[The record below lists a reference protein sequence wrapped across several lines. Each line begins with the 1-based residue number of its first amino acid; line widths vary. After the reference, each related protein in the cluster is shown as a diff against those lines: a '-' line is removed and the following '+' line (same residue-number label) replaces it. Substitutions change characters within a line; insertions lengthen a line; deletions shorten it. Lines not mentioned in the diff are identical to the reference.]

1 MNEETQAHSTPASGA
16 AAGGE
21 VRLPKLVIWHSE
33 GTAVSG
39 LLSWMWRLKKS
50 LPAAGIDL
58 TLASLELQP
67 FRFTQVCAPESFY
80 DVRVRQPREWAAFLK
95 AHRSA
100 VHVINHAYEYVD
112 LLEQLRPELA
122 ERLTLVGICHTD
134 QDYYYH
140 HLCRLD
146 ARLAGIIAVSPVCA
160 EKLAQRL
167 PHRRGTI
174 PVLPDWDM
182 PVGGEPAPRGQDPAQ
197 PLRLLFNGR
206 LLHLQKRVLDLPEI
220 SRRLAEA
227 GVRAQL
233 TIVGDGPDL
242 PKLREAFSCG
252 RHLPIRLLGPR
263 APWEMAPLLASHDIF
278 LQVSEFEGA
287 SVSLME
293 AMVAGLVPVVT
304 GTASGTELLESGRN
318 ALIAP
323 VGDTAAIAA
332 GIADLAANRARL
344 PLLAGAAY
352 HDARAYLQALNYP
365 ARLRSYLAQLAGAT
379 PAAVSC

>member
-1 MNEETQAHSTPASGA
+1 MNEEPVVSAASNSGGGPAL
-16 AAGGE
+16 
-21 VRLPKLVIWHSE
+21 RDLVIWHSE
-33 GTAVSG
+33 GTAISG
-39 LLSWMWRLKKS
+39 LLSWMWRLKRS
-50 LPAAGIDL
+50 LPPAGINL

-67 FRFTQVCAPESFY
+67 FRFTQVCPPETLY

-95 AHRSA
+95 AHQSA

-112 LLEQLRPELA
+112 LIEQLRPELL

-146 ARLAGIIAVSPVCA
+146 AKLAGIIAVSPVCA
-160 EKLAQRL
+160 EKLGHLL

-182 PVGGEPAPRGQDPAQ
+182 PVGEPPAPRGQDPAQ

-206 LLHLQKRVLDLPEI
+206 LLDLQKRVLDLPEI

-227 GVRAQL
+227 GVPAQL

-242 PKLREAFSCG
+242 PKLRDAFGRG
-252 RHLPIRLLGPR
+252 RHISHRLLGPR
-263 APWEMAPLLASHDIF
+263 APWEMAPLLATHDIF
-278 LQVSEFEGA
+278 LQVSAFEGA

-304 GTASGTELLESGRN
+304 GTASGTELLEANRN

-323 VGDTAAIAA
+323 VGDAAAIADH
-332 GIADLAANRARL
+332 IAALAADRARL
-344 PLLAGAAY
+344 PQLASAAY
-352 HDARAYLQALNYP
+352 QDARAYLQALNYP
-365 ARLRSYLAQLAGAT
+365 ARLRTYLAQVGGAL
-379 PAAVSC
+379 PAPASC

>member
-1 MNEETQAHSTPASGA
+1 MT
-16 AAGGE
+16 
-21 VRLPKLVIWHSE
+21 
-33 GTAVSG
+33 
-39 LLSWMWRLKKS
+39 
-50 LPAAGIDL
+50 
-58 TLASLELQP
+58 SLELQP

-80 DVRVRQPREWAAFLK
+80 DVRVRHPREWAAFLK
-95 AHRSA
+95 AHQSS
-100 VHVINHAYEYVD
+100 VHLINHAYEYVD
-112 LLEQLRPELA
+112 LLEQLRPELIG
-122 ERLTLVGICHTD
+122 RLTLVGICHTD

-160 EKLAQRL
+160 EKLGQRL

-174 PVLPDWDM
+174 PVLPDWDL

-206 LLHLQKRVLDLPEI
+206 LLHLQKRVLDLPEV

-242 PKLREAFSCG
+242 PKLREALGRG
-252 RHLPIRLLGPR
+252 RHIPIRLLGPR

-293 AMVAGLVPVVT
+293 AMIAGLVPVVT
-304 GTASGTELLESGRN
+304 GTASGTELLEPGRN
-318 ALIAP
+318 AVIAP
-323 VGDTAAIAA
+323 VGNTAAIAA
-332 GIADLAANRARL
+332 GIAGLAANRERL

-352 HDARAYLQALNYP
+352 RDARAHLQALDYP
-365 ARLRSYLAQLAGAT
+365 ARLRSYLAQLADPRA
-379 PAAVSC
+379 AAVSR

>member
-1 MNEETQAHSTPASGA
+1 MNPEPVPVPGVVLTPGESTP
-16 AAGGE
+16 
-21 VRLPKLVIWHSE
+21 RLRSLVIWHSE

-39 LLSWMWRLKKS
+39 LLSWMWRLKRS
-50 LPAAGIDL
+50 LPAAGVDL

-67 FRFTQVCAPESFY
+67 FRFTQVCAPEAFY
-80 DVRVRQPREWAAFLK
+80 DVRVRHAREWAAFLK
-95 AHRSA
+95 EHQSA
-100 VHVINHAYEYVD
+100 IHIINHAYEYVD
-112 LLEQLRPELA
+112 LLEQLRPELL

-160 EKLAQRL
+160 EKLGEML
-167 PHRRGTI
+167 PHRRGSI

-182 PVGGEPAPRGQDPAQ
+182 PVMVEPAARGQDSAQ

-227 GVRAQL
+227 GVPAHL

-242 PKLREAFSCG
+242 PKLRDAFSRG
-252 RHLPIRLLGPR
+252 RHIPHRLLGPR
-263 APWEMAPLLASHDIF
+263 APWEMTPLLATHDIF

-304 GTASGTELLESGRN
+304 GTASGTELLESNRN
-318 ALIAP
+318 ALISP

-332 GIADLAANRARL
+332 RIAELATDRARL
-344 PLLAGAAY
+344 PQLANAAY
-352 HDARAYLQALNYP
+352 QDARTYLHALNYP
-365 ARLRSYLAQLAGAT
+365 ARLRSYLAQLTTAPRAAT
-379 PAAVSC
+379 VC